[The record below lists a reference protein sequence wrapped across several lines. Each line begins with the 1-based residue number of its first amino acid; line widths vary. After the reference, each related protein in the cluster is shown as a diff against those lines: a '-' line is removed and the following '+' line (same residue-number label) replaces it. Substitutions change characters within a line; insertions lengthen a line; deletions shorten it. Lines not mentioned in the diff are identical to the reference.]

1 MAVVM
6 PSGDNA
12 FYVDQPWA
20 GNMYGEFIGQELV
33 ELTRRMFPL
42 SNKREDTFIGGLS
55 MGGYGAMRNGLKY
68 CDTFGYIV
76 ALSGALLVEDF
87 PNRTNES
94 PMFMERRDYVES
106 LFGDLDKVI
115 ESDKNPKYLV
125 KQILKEG
132 KEMPKIY
139 MACGEDDS
147 LLGVNK
153 DMYAFLKENG
163 ADVQFEIGPG
173 AHEWDFWD
181 RYLKKA
187 IDWLPVEVKTYS
199 WNSGNVGV

>member
-1 MAVVM
+1 
-6 PSGDNA
+6 
-12 FYVDQPWA
+12 
-20 GNMYGEFIGQELV
+20 
-33 ELTRRMFPL
+33 
-42 SNKREDTFIGGLS
+42 
-55 MGGYGAMRNGLKY
+55 
-68 CDTFGYIV
+68 
-76 ALSGALLVEDF
+76 
-87 PNRTNES
+87 
-94 PMFMERRDYVES
+94 
-106 LFGDLDKVI
+106 
-115 ESDKNPKYLV
+115 
-125 KQILKEG
+125 
-132 KEMPKIY
+132 